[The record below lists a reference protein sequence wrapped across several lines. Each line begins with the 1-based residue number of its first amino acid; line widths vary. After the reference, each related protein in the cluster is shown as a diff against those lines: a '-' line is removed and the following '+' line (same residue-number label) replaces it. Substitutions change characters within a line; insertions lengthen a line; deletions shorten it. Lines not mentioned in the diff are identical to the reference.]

1 MRHKLAILCVLQFA
15 ITSAFAQT
23 AQFSHPVTVQSF
35 PYIVD
40 GLALGGQIKFESQ
53 SYKQYQCRPS
63 DQFTGFTW
71 CQRARTERNR
81 HGEASSHSILHN
93 QDGRIAYVNRYIE
106 PALFGRND
114 IRNEIDRLS
123 AKFGERPRE
132 FRIPQHNGLPRAVI
146 AVWGKIQLQQLNRD
160 DVSIIASGGRL
171 QKGILVGSLG
181 DIQRSAKRG
190 TPVYRLAG
198 GPGFLWSASF
208 DKDGTGILRFL
219 AVDPSQISPP
229 PQIAPS
235 AGRSNPALS
244 TAAPSTPSLL
254 IAAPSIPATPVAAP
268 STAPSQAEQSVR
280 AEVEAWNRVAQESA
294 VKAADVEGARR
305 AAEEEVRR
313 EATEAEA
320 AKRAAQDYATK
331 AANAE
336 NAQRAAEE
344 ETRRQTAEAEA
355 VKRSAQELVK
365 KAVEAEHARQTAD
378 LISMA
383 ALVIIITLL
392 GTIAVILLRGRPKSV
407 AKVPLLLPVRKNEQQ
422 EPVIEA
428 TKRDHE
434 VCAPKPRGGSR
445 SALEDYA
452 DRILALIAEQPDR
465 TLDELAEAMRK
476 RGIPGSRS
484 ALRRFLDRHDITFK
498 KKPAGSRTTPRRRGA
513 SASALD
519 STPGLP

>member
-1 MRHKLAILCVLQFA
+1 MRHKPAILCVLQFA

-40 GLALGGQIKFESQ
+40 RLELGGQIKFESQ
-53 SYKQYQCRPS
+53 SYKQYQCGPS

-81 HGEASSHSILHN
+81 NGQASSHSILHN
-93 QDGRIAYVNRYIE
+93 QDGRVAYVNRYIE
-106 PALFGRND
+106 PVIFGRNE

-132 FRIPQHNGLPRAVI
+132 FRIPQHNGLPGAVI

-160 DVSIIASGGRL
+160 DVSVIASGGRL
-171 QKGILVGSLG
+171 QKGILVGALG
-181 DIQRSAKRG
+181 DVQRSAKRG

-208 DKDGTGILRFL
+208 DKNGTGILRFL
-219 AVDPSQISPP
+219 TIDPSQISPP

-235 AGRSNPALS
+235 AGRSTPALS
-244 TAAPSTPSLL
+244 MAAPST
-254 IAAPSIPATPVAAP
+254 PATPVAAP
-268 STAPSQAEQSVR
+268 STPPSQAEQSAR
-280 AEVEAWNRVAQESA
+280 AEVEAWKRVAQESA
-294 VKAADVEGARR
+294 VKTANVEGARR

-313 EATEAEA
+313 EAAEAEA

-336 NAQRAAEE
+336 NAQRTAEE

-355 VKRSAQELVK
+355 AKRSAQELVK

-383 ALVIIITLL
+383 ALVIIIILL

-407 AKVPLLLPVRKNEQQ
+407 AKVPLLLPVWKNEQQ
-422 EPVIEA
+422 ETVIEA
-428 TKRDHE
+428 IKRDPG
-434 VCAPKPRGGSR
+434 VCAPKPRGSSR
-445 SALEDYA
+445 SVLEDYA
-452 DRILALIAEQPDR
+452 DRILALIDEQPDR
-465 TLDELAEAMRK
+465 TLDELVAAMHNG
-476 RGIPGSRS
+476 GIPGSRS
-484 ALRRFLDRHDITFK
+484 ALRRFLDRHGITLK
-498 KKPAGSRTTPRRRGA
+498 KRPVGSRAAPSRRGA

-519 STPGLP
+519 TAAGLS